1 MSQASKVVKQAA
13 RFEVPG
19 VRDESRKV
27 LLVAPS
33 GFATLGIDAVL
44 DLTLPNGD
52 AFVVPAGHIVKS
64 AVVRTSVDMAGNSLD
79 IGLNATTATTAT
91 DIVNGITAAQVNLG
105 AFCGQVLAE
114 ATPILGNASDRFV
127 TVTAKVAAN
136 TAGSLEVVLEIVR
149 VDF

>member
-1 MSQASKVVKQAA
+1 MAQANQVRKFGA

-19 VRDESRKV
+19 VRDEAQKV
-27 LLVAPS
+27 LLVAPA
-33 GFATLGIDAVL
+33 GFSTLGIDAVL

-52 AFVVPAGHIVKS
+52 AFKVPAGYIVKS
-64 AVVRTSVDMAGNSLD
+64 AIVRCPVDMAGNSID

-91 DIVNGITAAQVNLG
+91 DIVDGLTAAQANLG
-105 AFCGQVLAE
+105 AYCGQVLA
-114 ATPILGNASDRFV
+114 AGTPILGNASDRFV

-136 TAGSLEVVLEIVR
+136 TAGSLEVVLEIFK